1 MDCGYISRFK
11 IRLPKVEKKI
21 KETYTDDELERLLKK
36 PDTSKCSFTEF
47 KTWVF
52 ENYLLGTGNR
62 ISSALNIRIS
72 DIRFDEG
79 VIIIRKVKNRKQQII
94 PLSKTLAEILKE
106 YLMIRGGNDED
117 YLFCNIYGEQGS
129 RRMNQDLVRDYNIKR
144 NVNKTSSHLFRHTF
158 AKKWILAGG
167 DVFRLQKVLGHSDL
181 SITREYVQMFGDD
194 LQMDFDKFNPLDK
207 MQSRGA
213 RIMMK

>member
-1 MDCGYISRFK
+1 MS
-11 IRLPKVEKKI
+11 
-21 KETYTDDELERLLKK
+21 TNT
-36 PDTSKCSFTEF
+36 
-47 KTWVF
+47 
-52 ENYLLGTGNR
+52 
-62 ISSALNIRIS
+62 SSALNVRIS

-94 PLSKTLAEILKE
+94 PLSRTLSEVLRE
-106 YLMIRGGNDED
+106 YLVIRGGNNED

-129 RRMNQDLVRDYNIKR
+129 RRMYQELVQEYNIKR
-144 NVNKTSSHLFRHTF
+144 NVNKTSCHLFRHTF

-207 MQSRGA
+207 MQRKNTK
-213 RIMMK
+213 IVMK